1 MKRFLHI
8 VLLLLVAV
16 SCRGPRVIPR
26 EKMMDIY
33 CEMFLTD
40 QLIRNDNDLRRRADT
55 MLVYEAVF
63 NKYGYDTDDYL
74 FTLENNLKDP
84 ERFAKL
90 MEEVAERLK
99 AEADLLTE
107 EIDRQEW
114 REKHLGIYH
123 TPVDSLFPWR
133 DSTYLGMVHA
143 VRDTFP
149 PFLFRIVPVEEDT
162 LSVQTDST
170 DRVLTPDKRDTV
182 PAEHDRLKPTETI
195 TPRATL
201 KLDRP
206 DTLAGK

>member
-8 VLLLLVAV
+8 VLLLLIAV

-40 QLIRNDNDLRRRADT
+40 QLIRNDNELRRRADT

-90 MEEVAERLK
+90 MDEVAERLK
-99 AEADLLTE
+99 AEADLLGE
-107 EIDRQEW
+107 EIDRQAW

-133 DSTYLGMVHA
+133 DPSYQGMVQA
-143 VRDTFP
+143 ERDTFP
-149 PFLFRIVPVEEDT
+149 PFLFRIMPVAEDT
-162 LSVQTDST
+162 LSSPTDSL
-170 DRVLTPDKRDTV
+170 DRVPTPEKRDSV
-182 PAEHDRLKPTETI
+182 PAVQDRLEPTEMI
-195 TPRATL
+195 HPRATL
-201 KLDRP
+201 RLDRP